1 MLRCTIFYASKSAPP
16 NAYILRRGLQTRA
29 NGWNA
34 IIGLEIHA
42 QIDTRT
48 KLFSDTLTSFNSP
61 VNTNISVVDAAF
73 PGVQPNINLIVIIAC
88 LSGCYLQTLNEKCV
102 ELAVKTAIALG
113 STINTR
119 STFDRKHYFY
129 PDLPQGYQITQHYK
143 PIANGGV
150 LPLLEKDGIPK
161 PMQVRIEQVQLEQD
175 TGKSMHDM
183 RPNMTLLDLNR
194 AGAGLMEIVTKP
206 DMRSALEAGQ
216 FVKKLQALLRSV
228 GSSNANME
236 EGSFR
241 CDVNVSV
248 HKDGE
253 EWGTRCELKNLNSV
267 RFISAAIDAEIERQI
282 EVLQSGG
289 RIDQETRGY
298 DVENGK
304 TFRLRGKE
312 TAHDY
317 RYMPEPDLPTLIL
330 TEEYIETLR
339 NNMPELPD
347 AKWSRMVEQY
357 GLSDHDATVL
367 LSEAGAADYF
377 ETVCKGRPPKLV
389 VNWMTHELF
398 GQIASKS
405 VSFSSNPVSTDQL
418 GSIVDLVQSGSIT
431 GMTAKNVLKIM
442 VDETQPRLA
451 LDIVEE
457 KGWKKVGDESKLRE
471 MCLALMDK
479 NPDKVASIRSG
490 NTKLA
495 TWLIGQIMRDTRGL
509 ADPVALNKVLEE
521 ALGVKLDL
529 PSNNMSQGKSKKSKK
544 SKLSK

>member
-1 MLRCTIFYASKSAPP
+1 MLRCTLFYARKSATT
-16 NAYILRRGLQTRA
+16 NAFILRRGFQTRV

-34 IIGLEIHA
+34 VIGLEIHA

-48 KLFSDTLTSFNSP
+48 KLFSDTVTSFNSP

-73 PGVQPNINLIVIIAC
+73 PGVQP
-88 LSGCYLQTLNEKCV
+88 TLNEKCV

-113 STINTR
+113 STINKR

-150 LPLLEKDGIPK
+150 VLLSEKDGIAE

-175 TGKSMHDM
+175 TGKSIHDM

-216 FVKKLQALLRSV
+216 FVKKLQALLRC
-228 GSSNANME
+228 
-236 EGSFR
+236 GSFR

-253 EWGTRCELKNLNSV
+253 AWGTRCELKNLNSV
-267 RFISAAIDAEIERQI
+267 RFLSAAIDAEIERQI
-282 EVLQSGG
+282 TILQNGG
-289 RIDQETRGY
+289 NIEQETRGY

-330 TEEYIETLR
+330 TEEYIEALR

-347 AKWSRMVEQY
+347 AQWSRMVQQY

-367 LSEAGAADYF
+367 LSEAGAAEYF

-389 VNWMTHELF
+389 VNWITHELF
-398 GQIASKS
+398 GQIGSKG
-405 VSFSSNPVSTDQL
+405 VSFSSNPVSTHQL
-418 GSIVDLVQSGSIT
+418 GSLVDLVQSGSIT

-442 VDETQPRLA
+442 IDEPQPRFA

-479 NPDKVASIRSG
+479 NPDKVSSIRSG

-509 ADPVALNKVLEE
+509 ADPVTLNKVLEE
-521 ALGVKLDL
+521 ALGVKLDVA
-529 PSNNMSQGKSKKSKK
+529 SNNTTPGKKSKK
-544 SKLSK
+544 SKHSK